1 MILIKELRKAAE
13 KETKGNKVMCYA
25 AVCYL
30 AVREGYDEGYITDE
44 LKINHEDFVKLY
56 SYSSYHVRDGGFVN
70 MLNSIMT
77 KCNYRYYGR
86 VNKPIKIVESRR
98 QLFKFSKKEEEAMAI
113 AVDKSIKY
121 MSE

>member
-1 MILIKELRKAAE
+1 MIKELRKAAE

-44 LKINHEDFVKLY
+44 LNINHEDFVKLY

-121 MSE
+121 INE